1 MFQII
6 SVAIL
11 MATLGVGQTSS
22 ISNRAPIS
30 DKARDRLIREVRHE
44 IVTLPFFGVFDNI
57 AFRVDGY
64 AVTLMGQVTLPTLKS
79 DVERAVK
86 EIEGVERVDNKIEVL
101 PLSPNDDRL
110 RRMLFGAIYGYD
122 GLQRYALPV
131 IKPIRIIVKNGR
143 ATLEGVVANEMDKQL
158 AYMRAN
164 GVPGLFAVTNNLQV
178 EKK

>member
-1 MFQII
+1 MFRII
-6 SVAIL
+6 SLVALTAIL
-11 MATLGVGQTSS
+11 GAGQTGSTP
-22 ISNRAPIS
+22 NRAAIS

-57 AFRVDGY
+57 AYRVDGY
-64 AVTLMGQVTLPTLKS
+64 TVTLMGQVTMPTLKG

-86 EIEGVERVDNKIEVL
+86 GIEGVERVVNQIEVL

-110 RRMLFGAIYGYD
+110 RRALFGAIYGYD
-122 GLQRYALPV
+122 GLQKYALPV

-178 EKK
+178 EKR